1 MAKRRKPQF
10 KTSILSTFSQLPGS
24 RVAKAAAR
32 RSGETEI
39 PILVRPGRG
48 KPVLLVPGRGR
59 RMRAYDIKTKKG
71 RLPRTYFDTNELLRN
86 RNFELIPIPSRVLT
100 VGRLKLTI
108 EDGHLNDKIPQ
119 PVILLIR
126 WGEISLPKPP
136 TPPPPPTGGGVSGGG

>member
-1 MAKRRKPQF
+1 
-10 KTSILSTFSQLPGS
+10 
-24 RVAKAAAR
+24 
-32 RSGETEI
+32 
-39 PILVRPGRG
+39 
-48 KPVLLVPGRGR
+48 
-59 RMRAYDIKTKKG
+59 MRAYDIKTKKG

-86 RNFELIPIPSRVLT
+86 RNFELIPITSRVLT